1 LVVIFNVVL
10 SAMCLVEMQLSVVL
24 VCFRRPEN
32 KFPEQLRFYK
42 FGFNTLRVLCA
53 TYALA
58 CSLIPICI
66 YNFTIKNLASK
77 VGIAMLRLH
86 SQQMREDVTCGA
98 GVCVAAV

>member
-1 LVVIFNVVL
+1 
-10 SAMCLVEMQLSVVL
+10 MQLSVVL